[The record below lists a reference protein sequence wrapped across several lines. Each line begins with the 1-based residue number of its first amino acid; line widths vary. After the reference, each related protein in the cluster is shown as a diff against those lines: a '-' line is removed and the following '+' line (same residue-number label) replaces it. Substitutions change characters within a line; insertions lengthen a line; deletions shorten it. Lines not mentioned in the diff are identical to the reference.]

1 MFLAL
6 GVGAYTTGIF
16 HVMTHAF
23 FKALLFLGAGSVIH
37 AMSGEQDIKYMGGL
51 RKKLPITYFTFLIG
65 VLAISGFPFTSGF
78 VSKDEILLAVYHH
91 NKAYFWVAAFAAV
104 LTAIYMFRLLMLTFM
119 GSFRG
124 TDEQKHH
131 LHESP
136 WQMTM
141 PLVILAILSL
151 VGGFVQ
157 LPHLFGGHD
166 FLNEFLA
173 KANVPALIVEDPG
186 MEFREYTL
194 FGGTCLGLI
203 IIFFATR
210 KLFAVD
216 AFSGEYGGF
225 KKVLANK
232 WYIDELYDAIII
244 RPLGALS
251 NMLDRFAERMGIDG
265 IVNGVGKLVRWGS
278 DRVRLLQTGQV
289 GFYIFVMVIGMTL
302 LFAISFFGF
311 GN

>member
-1 MFLAL
+1 
-6 GVGAYTTGIF
+6 
-16 HVMTHAF
+16 MTHAF

-51 RKKLPITYFTFLIG
+51 RKKLPITYITFLIG

-78 VSKDEILLAVYHH
+78 VSKDEILLAVYHY
-91 NKAYFWVAAFAAV
+91 NKAYFWVAAFTAV

-124 TDEQKHH
+124 TEEQKQH

-141 PLVILAILSL
+141 PLIVLAILSL
-151 VGGFVQ
+151 IGGFVQ

-186 MEFREYTL
+186 VEFREYTL
-194 FGGTCLGLI
+194 FGGTCVGLL

-210 KLFAVD
+210 KMFAVD
-216 AFSGEYGGF
+216 SFKGEYGGF

-232 WYIDELYDAIII
+232 WYIDELYDAIIV

-251 NMLDRFAERMGIDG
+251 GAFDKFVERMGIDG

-289 GFYIFVMVIGMTL
+289 GFYIFAMVIGMTL
-302 LFAISFFGF
+302 LFAVSFFVF
-311 GN
+311 NN